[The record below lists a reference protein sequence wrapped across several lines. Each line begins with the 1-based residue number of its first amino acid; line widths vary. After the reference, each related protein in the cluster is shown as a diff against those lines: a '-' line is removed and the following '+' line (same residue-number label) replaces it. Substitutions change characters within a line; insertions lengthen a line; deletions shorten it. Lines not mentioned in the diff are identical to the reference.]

1 MTAVTKYHIFGC
13 GAGDVLLHETH
24 TKSEATGWVA
34 GYIRSGFGGGYD
46 FLRIDFYD
54 KEENYPVEYF
64 YDESEDQ

>member
-34 GYIRSGFGGGYD
+34 GYIRSGFGGG
-46 FLRIDFYD
+46 
-54 KEENYPVEYF
+54 V
-64 YDESEDQ
+64 